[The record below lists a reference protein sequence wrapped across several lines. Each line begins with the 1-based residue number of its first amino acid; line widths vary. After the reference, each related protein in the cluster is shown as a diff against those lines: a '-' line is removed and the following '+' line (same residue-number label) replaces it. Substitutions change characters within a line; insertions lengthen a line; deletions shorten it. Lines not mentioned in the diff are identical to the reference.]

1 MEGDGKMPTHPR
13 ARFLLRRKSRLH
25 TPGLLVLPLV
35 DWDTDMPMGIRDLHC
50 LKGGHRDL
58 SYPDK
63 I

>member
-1 MEGDGKMPTHPR
+1 MPTHPR
-13 ARFLLRRKSRLH
+13 ARFLLSEEKEQVAHSLFV
-25 TPGLLVLPLV
+25 VLPLV